1 VAGRNVGRSA
11 EDEQVVERF
20 SITLCVDEREALG
33 ELLLRGEFD
42 YSATQNVIDTAASA
56 LTEDSVRRLVVDLTD
71 VTFIDSS
78 GVGALVNIYRM
89 SRATGAMA
97 VLRDPTPATAA
108 ILRITSVDQ
117 LFVDEASWNS

>member
-1 VAGRNVGRSA
+1 VAGRTSAVLGR
-11 EDEQVVERF
+11 DEQVVERF
-20 SITLCVDEREALG
+20 SITLRVDEREALG

-42 YSATQNVIDTAASA
+42 YSATQGVIDTAASV
-56 LTEDSVRRLVVDLTD
+56 LTDDSVRRLVVDLTD

-117 LFVDEASWNS
+117 LFVDEAS

>member
-1 VAGRNVGRSA
+1 M
-11 EDEQVVERF
+11 VERF
-20 SITLCVDEREALG
+20 SITLRVDEHDAEG

-42 YSATQNVIDTAASA
+42 YSATRGVIDTAKSA
-56 LTEDSVRRLVVDLTD
+56 LADDSVRRLVVDLTD

-78 GVGALVNIYRM
+78 GIGALVNIYRM

-108 ILRITSVDQ
+108 ILKLTSVDQ
-117 LFVDEASWNS
+117 LFIEDES